1 MHKRFLESCSDE
13 TKNNVPDPVLVDRA
27 VLGQWAAVSWTQAF
41 DASEGIFPV
50 IDGVCGQF
58 DDFVQQAIWF
68 LIDGFHQADRIDK
81 IRCCHFS
88 SVCLHHLISSSVPFT
103 NRILQ
108 LPKTWNP
115 LPPVA
120 IYNTSGIPESHIQDG
135 SGFIC
140 WLVLLQADCLAF
152 HIFFKMP
159 GGCAGWFD
167 DYISGCG

>member
-1 MHKRFLESCSDE
+1 MYVGTIQIHIYIYIYIYMYIYNIYIYICMHKRFLESCSDE

-108 LPKTWNP
+108 LPKT
-115 LPPVA
+115 
-120 IYNTSGIPESHIQDG
+120 
-135 SGFIC
+135 
-140 WLVLLQADCLAF
+140 
-152 HIFFKMP
+152 
-159 GGCAGWFD
+159 
-167 DYISGCG
+167 